1 MSEDDFNTTLVNL
14 IQETLNKHISPYII
28 IGSLE
33 TQKLSIINIL
43 LGVKKNE
50 CE

>member
-1 MSEDDFNTTLVNL
+1 MSEEDFNIELFNL
-14 IQETLNKHISPYII
+14 IQESLNKHISPFII